1 MFRRYGTAPRT
12 SSRNDPEL
20 RLLLQRQVEMFERI
34 AARLESMD
42 ERLERMVTALE
53 DTRNI
58 SGQPF

>member
-1 MFRRYGTAPRT
+1 
-12 SSRNDPEL
+12 
-20 RLLLQRQVEMFERI
+20 MFERI